1 MKILEKISGQIGD
14 ILEEIRNLSKKNP
27 NDAVNK
33 FKLRYINQVITDANK
48 ILEKKRMP
56 FEDFIGFN
64 EDDLPS
70 NSVLVPIHQTPILYE
85 ETIALDAARANSAGD
100 IFSAEWIRV

>member
-14 ILEEIRNLSKKNP
+14 ILEEIRSLSKKNP

-64 EDDLPS
+64 EDELPS
-70 NSVLVPIHQTPILYE
+70 NSDVTFILSQYDTALTKYSYE
-85 ETIALDAARANSAGD
+85 
-100 IFSAEWIRV
+100 V